1 MKSQMIHTISLN
13 GEWKLRPTGKS
24 PKVAELSNTI
34 VNAKVPGT
42 VHTDLMSAGV
52 IPDPFYRDNE
62 PQVQWIEDVDW
73 EYSREFELKA
83 DEIAFSAISLVFE
96 GIDTVADVY
105 INEKRILHTQNMFVT
120 HRVRIEKH
128 VHAGSNSLRV
138 VLFSP
143 KAFAI
148 KREKKHGAIFA
159 ELDSYRVH
167 IRKAQYSFGWDW
179 GPRLATSGIWR
190 SVHIDLVRE
199 VAIEDIH
206 LSTLELRR
214 GGVRALFTA
223 KCSPVS
229 PAAMR
234 GKRIRVTVADS
245 EKVQDFCFPVAAN
258 VKGEIDLKWVHP
270 WWTHDHGEAKL
281 YDVKVELV
289 DRDGDSHFI
298 REFKTGFRTIR
309 LLRDQ
314 DKTGEGFIF
323 ELNGRK
329 IFAKGADWIPS
340 DSFLP
345 RVDEKAYRE
354 LIVAAR
360 AANMNMLR
368 VCGGGVYEDETF
380 YSACDENGIL
390 VWQDFMFACA
400 SYPDYS
406 EFVGEVEQ
414 EAVENVRRISNHPC
428 AAVFCGNNEAEWI
441 WNTKTGNPVDR
452 MPGAKIFGKI
462 LPAIVGKI
470 SPEIPY
476 WRSSPFGGETPNS
489 QSSGNHHQWEVW
501 SAFKPPSEYLND
513 TARFVTEFGFQAPP
527 TVGTINAFTRPED
540 RNMQSKVMRHHNK
553 QVEGT
558 ERLFRFLTGEV
569 KIADDFED
577 VVLQMQLVQ
586 AKAIRTGVEHWRT
599 RKWMTAGTLYWQ
611 LNDCWPV
618 SSWSAIDSN
627 KKPKALYYWSKKF
640 FKPVKV
646 VIINRQGELSV
657 HLVNDTRGSIYGE
670 LMLSAVNTDGDV
682 KWSRT
687 IKILGKPN
695 AALMI
700 EKLDLSGLDREN
712 DFISA
717 SLRDRKTGI
726 ILDEEQIVLVPWLDF
741 GFQKPK
747 IEVSLSEQTAV
758 KDIALTSDK
767 FVQGVYLPLDERIG
781 ELSDNF
787 FTLVP
792 GEKKVVE
799 YRGPSQLTDLEPRCP
814 LVL

>member
-1 MKSQMIHTISLN
+1 MSHSINLN
-13 GEWKLRPTGKS
+13 GEWRLRAIGES
-24 PKVAELSNTI
+24 PKAAELSNS
-34 VNAKVPGT
+34 VVGANVPGT
-42 VHTDLMSAGV
+42 VHTDLIAAGI
-52 IPDPFYRDNE
+52 IPDPFYLDNE
-62 PQVQWIEDVDW
+62 SQVQWIEDVDW
-73 EYSREFELKA
+73 EYSREFELKE

-96 GIDTVADVY
+96 GIDTVADLY
-105 INEKRILHTQNMFVT
+105 LNDRRILHAQNMFVT

-128 VHAGSNSLRV
+128 VHTGSNSLRV
-138 VLFSP
+138 VLYSP
-143 KAFAI
+143 KVFAI

-190 SVHIDLVRE
+190 GVHIDFIGE

-214 GGVRALFTA
+214 GGARALFTA

-234 GKRIRVTVADS
+234 GKRIRVTVSDA
-245 EKVQDFCFPVAAN
+245 ERAQDFYFPAATN
-258 VKGEIDLKWVHP
+258 VKGEIDLKGVQP
-270 WWTHDHGEAKL
+270 WWTHDHGEPKL
-281 YDVKVELV
+281 YGVRVELLNS
-289 DRDGDSHFI
+289 DGNSHFI

-309 LLRDQ
+309 LLRDR

-323 ELNGRK
+323 ELNGIR

-345 RVDEKAYRE
+345 RVDGKTYRD
-354 LIVAAR
+354 LIGAAR

-368 VCGGGVYEDETF
+368 VWGGGVYEDEEF
-380 YSACDENGIL
+380 YSTCDANGIL

-400 SYPDYS
+400 SYPDYK
-406 EFVGEVEQ
+406 EFVSEVEQ

-441 WNTKTGNPVDR
+441 WNMKTGNPVDR
-452 MPGAKIFGKI
+452 MPGAKIFDKI

-470 SPEIPY
+470 SPEVPY

-527 TVGTINAFTRPED
+527 AIGTISDFTRPED

-586 AKAIRTGVEHWRT
+586 AKAIRTGVEHWRA

-640 FKPVKV
+640 FKPVKI
-646 VIINRQGELSV
+646 VIVNRQGEVSV
-657 HLVNDTRGSIYGE
+657 HLVNDTHGSIDGE
-670 LMLSAVNTDGDV
+670 LTLSAVNTNGDV

-687 IKILGKPN
+687 RKILGKPN
-695 AALMI
+695 VALKI

-717 SLRDRKTGI
+717 SLRDRKTGT

-747 IEVSLSEQTAV
+747 IEVSLSEQAAG

-767 FVQGVYLPLDERIG
+767 FVQGIYLPLDERIG

-787 FTLVP
+787 FTLLP
-792 GEKKVVE
+792 GQKKVVE
-799 YRGPSQLTDLEPRCP
+799 YGGTSQLNDLIPRCP